1 MGKSVLRSMQGIR
14 AYFSP
19 NGVALGHAG
28 RCVPIAQQIQ
38 GYGGRVLFS
47 TYGDA
52 VDFVKAAML
61 PVVRGPAIRF
71 EEMGDGT
78 VAMLETAVKWP
89 KHVYT
94 FIRQLGNE
102 IRLIRGFK
110 TDVVISDSRLSPVFA
125 AWGLNVPCV
134 LLLHQ
139 LKMLIP
145 HRTKLTPFKMKLKA
159 FGEKII
165 LYDTSLFWHRSD
177 IILVPDFPPP
187 FTIAKANLEIPQKL
201 MKNVRLIGQVISKRP
216 EQYPSREELKEQLGF
231 DDRPL
236 IFAAIAGTRLEK
248 KQLTEILVDIFSRF
262 PNDYQIAMTRGIPGK
277 IDVPVMKR
285 DNLKVYD
292 WVSDR
297 YKLLKA
303 ADLVVSRA
311 GHNTIA
317 ECMYYGK
324 PMILIPTPAHT
335 EHQSNA
341 ESVERLKFGEVI
353 QQQDLTFE
361 MLMNGLKS
369 LMDNVEVKRSISRIQ
384 KKILKLNAVNT
395 VLETIVK
402 LKG

>member
-1 MGKSVLRSMQGIR
+1 MNQPIERSMEDTR
-14 AYFSP
+14 AYFAP

-28 RCVPIAQQIQ
+28 RCVPIAKQIQ
-38 GYGGRVLFS
+38 KYGGQILFS

-52 VDFVKAAML
+52 VDFVKAAMF
-61 PVVRGPAIRF
+61 PVVEGPAIKF
-71 EEMGDGT
+71 EEMSDGT
-78 VAMLETAVKWP
+78 VAMLETAIKWP

-102 IRLIRGFK
+102 IKLIRSFK
-110 TDVVISDSRLSPVFA
+110 ADAVISDSRLSPVFA
-125 AWGLNVPCV
+125 AWGLDVPCI

-145 HRTKLTPFKMKLKA
+145 HRKKLTPFKSKLKA

-165 LYDTSLFWHRSD
+165 LYNTSLFWQRSD

-201 MKNVRLIGQVISKRP
+201 MKNVKLIGQVIAKRP
-216 EQYPSREELKEQLGF
+216 ENYPSQEELKEQLGF

-236 IFAAIAGTRLEK
+236 IYAAIAGTRLEK
-248 KQLTEILVDIFSRF
+248 KQLTEILLNIFSRF
-262 PNDYQIAMTRGIPGK
+262 PDDYQIAVTRGIPGK
-277 IDVPVMKR
+277 IDIPVISKK
-285 DNLKVYD
+285 NLRVYD

-303 ADLVVSRA
+303 ADLVASRA

-324 PMILIPTPAHT
+324 PMVLIPTPAHT

-341 ESVERLKFGEVI
+341 KSAKRLNFVEVI
-353 QQQDLTFE
+353 QQRDLTFE
-361 MLMNGLKS
+361 NLMNGIKS
-369 LMDNVEVKRSISRIQ
+369 LMDNASVRKHISRIQ
-384 KKILKLNAVNT
+384 KNVLKLNAVNT

-402 LKG
+402 LTG